1 VSWQTTGRLPEDF
14 TPFYYPELGT
24 VYTFDGY
31 SEQTIESGGG
41 DIFGTELQFAL
52 PFNLL
57 TEFLDGFGILGYYT
71 HLDNDVRVAGQQANI
86 IGLSDESYGVTVYF
100 EKMGFEARVS
110 GNYRSDYTAEVR
122 GGNNGL
128 QNTSVLETE
137 LWDAQIGYDFGRGGF
152 SGALGG
158 LSMFLSG
165 TNLTNEPYVQFE
177 NNDERQITRYS
188 NYGRNYQLGLR
199 YKF

>member
-1 VSWQTTGRLPEDF
+1 VKVED
-14 TPFYYPELGT
+14 
-24 VYTFDGY
+24 
-31 SEQTIESGGG
+31 
-41 DIFGTELQFAL
+41 
-52 PFNLL
+52 
-57 TEFLDGFGILGYYT
+57 
-71 HLDNDVRVAGQQANI
+71 QQVDI
-86 IGLSDESYGVTVYF
+86 IGLSDESYGITAYF

-128 QNTSVLETE
+128 QNTSVLATE

-158 LSMFLSG
+158 LAVFLSG

>member
-1 VSWQTTGRLPEDF
+1 
-14 TPFYYPELGT
+14 
-24 VYTFDGY
+24 
-31 SEQTIESGGG
+31 
-41 DIFGTELQFAL
+41 
-52 PFNLL
+52 
-57 TEFLDGFGILGYYT
+57 
-71 HLDNDVRVAGQQANI
+71 
-86 IGLSDESYGVTVYF
+86 
-100 EKMGFEARVS
+100 MGFEARVS

-128 QNTSVLETE
+128 QTTSVLATE

-158 LSMFLSG
+158 LGVFLSG

-177 NNDERQITRYS
+177 HNDERQITRYS